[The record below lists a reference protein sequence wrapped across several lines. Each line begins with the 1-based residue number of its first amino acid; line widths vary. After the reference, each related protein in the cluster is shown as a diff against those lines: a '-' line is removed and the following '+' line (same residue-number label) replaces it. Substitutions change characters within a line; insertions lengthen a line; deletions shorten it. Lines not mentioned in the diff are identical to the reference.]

1 MNHPFPPLDTLVP
14 RHIQKIEP
22 YIPSKPDDVLRQM
35 FGCSV
40 LYRLNNN
47 ENALGPSPKALE
59 ALQAID
65 PVQAAV
71 YPSGDAYHLRQK
83 LAEKFG
89 HSPDSFIVG
98 NGANEVI
105 AFVIN
110 AFCQAGDNI
119 ITTDKTF
126 AVYEW
131 VAEFSG
137 YEARLV
143 PLAADYGYDEAAML
157 AAVDA
162 RTKIIFICNP
172 NNPTGTYWNEERL
185 RRFLDQVDGKQIVVV
200 DEAYG
205 EFVADPEF
213 PNGMELMRE
222 YPNLLVFRT
231 FSKMFALAAL
241 RIGFLAGQEK
251 LVDVIRRTCVVYSVN
266 TVAQQAALG
275 SLLDAEEHVA
285 RTRRMVGE
293 ARRFLETELTRLGLA
308 YISGEGNYLVIRLP
322 MSDTLAYRKLMGQG
336 IMVRSMT
343 GFRFPNHIRVTLGTL
358 PVMEKLVEALEKIL
372 PKNGA

>member
-1 MNHPFPPLDTLVP
+1 MSHPFPPLDALVP
-14 RHIQKIEP
+14 PHIQKIDP

-35 FGCSV
+35 FGCPV
-40 LYRLNNN
+40 IYRLNNN
-47 ENALGPSPKALE
+47 ENALGPSPKAIE
-59 ALQAID
+59 AIQAMD

-89 HSPDSFIVG
+89 HPPESFIVG

-110 AFCQAGDNI
+110 AFCQSGDNI
-119 ITTDKTF
+119 ITTDQTF

-131 VAEFSG
+131 VAKFSG
-137 YEARLV
+137 YEARLA
-143 PLAADYGYDEAAML
+143 PLAADYGYDETAIFS
-157 AAVDA
+157 AVDS

-185 RRFLDQVDGKQIVVV
+185 RKFLDRVGGRQIVVV

-205 EFVADPEF
+205 EFVDAPDF
-213 PNGMELMRE
+213 PNGMELLRE

-241 RIGFLAGQEK
+241 RIGYLVGQEK
-251 LVDVIRRTCVVYSVN
+251 VVDVIRRTCVAYSIN
-266 TVAQQAALG
+266 TIAQQAAMG
-275 SLLDAEEHVA
+275 SLLDADEHAA
-285 RTRRMVGE
+285 RTRRMVKE
-293 ARRFLETELTRLGLA
+293 ARRFLEAELTRMGLS
-308 YISGEGNYLVIRLP
+308 YISGEGNFLVIRLP
-322 MSDTLAYRKLMGQG
+322 MSDTLAYRKLMRQG
-336 IMVRSMT
+336 IMVRTMT

-358 PVMEKLVEALEKIL
+358 PIMEKLIAALKNIL
-372 PKNGA
+372 S

>member
-1 MNHPFPPLDTLVP
+1 MSHPFPPLETLVP
-14 RHIQKIEP
+14 GHIQKIEP

-35 FGCSV
+35 YGCPV
-40 LYRLNNN
+40 IYRLNNN

-59 ALQAID
+59 AIASID
-65 PVQAAV
+65 PVQAAI

-83 LAEKFG
+83 LSERFG

-105 AFVIN
+105 AFVIH
-110 AFCQAGDNI
+110 AFCQTGDNI

-143 PLAADYGYDEAAML
+143 PLAADFGYDDEAML

-185 RRFLDQVDGKQIVVV
+185 RRFLDRVDGRQIVVL

-205 EFVADPEF
+205 EFVAAPDF
-213 PNGMELMRE
+213 PNVMELIKE

-251 LVDVIRRTCVVYSVN
+251 IVDVIRRTCIVYSVN
-266 TVAQQAALG
+266 SIAQQAALG
-275 SLLDAEEHVA
+275 SLLDADEHVA
-285 RTRRMVGE
+285 RTRQMVDE
-293 ARRFLETELTRLGLA
+293 ARRYLHEELNRMNLFHIL
-308 YISGEGNYLVIRLP
+308 GEGNYMVVRLP
-322 MSDTLAYRKLMGQG
+322 MSDTLAYRKLMGHG

-358 PVMEKLVEALEKIL
+358 PVMEKLAGALKMIL
-372 PKNGA
+372 

>member
-1 MNHPFPPLDTLVP
+1 MNHPFPSLDTLVP

-35 FGCSV
+35 FGCPV

-59 ALQAID
+59 AIRAID
-65 PVQAAV
+65 PVQAAI

-105 AFVIN
+105 AFVIH
-110 AFCQAGDNI
+110 AFCQTGDNI

-137 YEARLV
+137 YEARLA

-157 AAVDA
+157 AAVDS

-185 RRFLDQVDGKQIVVV
+185 RNFLDRVDGRQIVVV

-205 EFVADPEF
+205 EFVDAPDF

-293 ARRFLETELTRLGLA
+293 ARRYLETELNRMGLY
-308 YISGEGNYLVIRLP
+308 YISGEGNYMVIRLP
-322 MSDTLAYRKLMGQG
+322 MSDTLAYRKLMRQG

-358 PVMEKLVEALEKIL
+358 PVMEKLVEALKNIL
-372 PKNGA
+372 Q